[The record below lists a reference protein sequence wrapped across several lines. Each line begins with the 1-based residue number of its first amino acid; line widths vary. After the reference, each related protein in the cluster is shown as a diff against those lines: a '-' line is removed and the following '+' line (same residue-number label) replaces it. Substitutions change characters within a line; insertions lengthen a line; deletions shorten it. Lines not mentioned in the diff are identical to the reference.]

1 MSGITAVPG
10 YVTGICDALRE
21 NGFEAYLVG
30 GCVRDGVMGKEP
42 HDYDLA
48 TNASPEEVKKAL
60 SSYRLVET
68 GIRHGT
74 VTAVTDGGPVE
85 ITTYRIDG
93 EYKDN
98 RHPESVAF
106 TGDLK
111 LDLMRRDFTVN
122 AMAYDPRG
130 GLVDLFSGREHIEKR
145 LIVCVGDPDER
156 FDEDGLRVL
165 RALRFASV
173 LDFEIEENTAASVR
187 RKAELLRGISR
198 ERVFSEIKKMLCG
211 QGAGRILGEFA
222 DVLTVCLVG
231 VTEDGLR
238 RAARVI
244 GGTDPSPEE
253 RLALLYAASLTD
265 EAAVIESVRG
275 LKPSRAEMKEILST
289 FRVASSPLPE
299 TLPQMRRTVGREG
312 GRATLGGVRIRGA
325 LGDGGA
331 KAALEAAEGVL
342 SRGDCVRVRDL
353 KIGGDD
359 LIREFGIS
367 GERVGQ
373 ILDELLFLVTE
384 DHVPNEKNALLGA
397 AGKYARKG

>member
-187 RKAELLRGISR
+187 RKAGLLAGISR

-211 QGAGRILGEFA
+211 QGAGRIVGEFA
-222 DVLTVCLVG
+222 DVLTVCLGG

-253 RLALLYAASLTD
+253 RLALLYAAS
-265 EAAVIESVRG
+265 ESGEGDVANGVRG
-275 LKPSRAEMKEILST
+275 LKPSRAEMKEIIST
-289 FRVASSPLPE
+289 FRVASSPLPD
-299 TLPQMRRTVGREG
+299 TTPDMRRLIGKEG
-312 GRATLGGVRIRGA
+312 ENAVFGGIRIRAA
-325 LGDGGA
+325 LDGGSA
-331 KAALEAAEGVL
+331 SEAIRTAGATV

-353 KIGGDD
+353 KISGAD

-367 GERVGQ
+367 GERVGK
-373 ILDELLFLVTE
+373 ILDELLYLVTDDAIE
-384 DHVPNEKNALLGA
+384 NEKSALLA
-397 AGKYARKG
+397 EAEKRIK

>member
-1 MSGITAVPG
+1 MTEKVAVPD
-10 YVTGICDALRE
+10 YVAGICDALRE

-30 GCVRDGVMGKEP
+30 GCVRDGVMGKTP

-48 TNASPEEVKKAL
+48 TNASPEEVKRAL

-74 VTAVTDGGPVE
+74 VTAVTDSGPVE

-98 RHPESVAF
+98 RHPESVSF

-145 LIVCVGDPDER
+145 LIVCVGDPDAR

-173 LDFEIEENTAASVR
+173 LDFEIEEKTAASVR
-187 RKAELLRGISR
+187 RKAGLLAGISR

-211 QGAGRILGEFA
+211 QGAGRVVKGFAGVIAPTLG
-222 DVLTVCLVG
+222 G
-231 VTEDGLR
+231 VTEEGLVR
-238 RAARVI
+238 GAEAI
-244 GGTDPSPEE
+244 GMTDPSPAE
-253 RLALLYAASLTD
+253 RLALLYAASGAD
-265 EAAVIESVRG
+265 EADVTESVRG
-275 LKPSRAEMKEILST
+275 LKPSRAESREIIST
-289 FRVASSPLPE
+289 VRVASSRLPDSVPE
-299 TLPQMRRTVGREG
+299 TRRLLGREG
-312 GRATLGGVRIRGA
+312 GKATVAGMRIRAA
-325 LGDGGA
+325 LGDGNA
-331 KAALEAAEGVL
+331 PEAIRTAGEII
-342 SRGDCVRVRDL
+342 SRGDCVRVADL
-353 KIGGDD
+353 KINGGD
-359 LIREFGIS
+359 LIRGFGIS
-367 GERVGQ
+367 GERVGKV
-373 ILDELLFLVTE
+373 LDDLLYLVTSNA
-384 DHVPNEKNALLGA
+384 VKNEKNALFAEAEKLL
-397 AGKYARKG
+397 R

>member
-1 MSGITAVPG
+1 MTV
-10 YVTGICDALRE
+10 
-21 NGFEAYLVG
+21 NG
-30 GCVRDGVMGKEP
+30 
-42 HDYDLA
+42 
-48 TNASPEEVKKAL
+48 
-60 SSYRLVET
+60 ET
-68 GIRHGT
+68 G
-74 VTAVTDGGPVE
+74 
-85 ITTYRIDG
+85 
-93 EYKDN
+93 
-98 RHPESVAF
+98 S
-106 TGDLK
+106 
-111 LDLMRRDFTVN
+111 
-122 AMAYDPRG
+122 
-130 GLVDLFSGREHIEKR
+130 
-145 LIVCVGDPDER
+145 
-156 FDEDGLRVL
+156 
-165 RALRFASV
+165 
-173 LDFEIEENTAASVR
+173 
-187 RKAELLRGISR
+187 
-198 ERVFSEIKKMLCG
+198 
-211 QGAGRILGEFA
+211 EFA

-275 LKPSRAEMKEILST
+275 LKPSRTEMKEILST

-373 ILDELLFLVTE
+373 ILDELLYLVTE